1 MDSTPTLTVQ
11 ELTTYVRQLLEHDEV
26 LKEVAVRGEVS
37 NFSRH
42 SSGHLYFS
50 LKDDR
55 ATLSCVCFRGAAI
68 GLKFEPQDGQSV
80 IAYGS
85 ITVYEKQG
93 RYQLMVR
100 FMRPDGV
107 GDLAAALE
115 ALRKRLDEE
124 GLFAP
129 ERKRPLPRFPRAIG
143 LITSPTGAAVEDMK
157 RIIGQR
163 YPLARIVVVPT
174 IVQGEAGASSIVAS
188 LRRANCRDDLD
199 VLIVGRGGGSL
210 EDLWC
215 FNEESVA
222 RAVFA
227 SRLPVISAVGH
238 ETDTTIC
245 DLVADVRAATPS
257 NAAELVVPDQQEL
270 RRHLQ
275 ALGRHLAAG
284 LEKQL
289 TRWRRRLEQAARH
302 PLLQRPEMLLHSWVL
317 RLDTAATGL
326 LDGIEK
332 IVGALRAQLDKA
344 SVRLDAL
351 SPVAVLGRGYAIVR
365 RREDGAIVRQVG
377 QVSPRMGLT
386 ITVADG
392 DFGALVQGPDTAA
405 V

>member
-1 MDSTPTLTVQ
+1 MDNTPALSVQ
-11 ELTTYVRQLLEHDEV
+11 ELTAYIRQLLERDQV
-26 LKEVAVRGEVS
+26 LQEVAVCGEIS
-37 NFSRH
+37 NFTRH
-42 SSGHLYFS
+42 LSGHLYFS

-55 ATLSCVCFRGAAI
+55 ATLSCVCFRGAAA
-68 GLKFEPQDGQSV
+68 GLKFAPQDGQRV

-85 ITVYEKQG
+85 ISVYEKQG
-93 RYQLMVR
+93 RYQLLVR
-100 FMRPDGV
+100 FMRPAGL

-115 ALRKRLDEE
+115 ALRRQLSEE

-163 YPLARIVVVPT
+163 YPLARIVVIPT
-174 IVQGEAGASSIVAS
+174 IVQGEAGAPSIVAS
-188 LRRANCRDDLD
+188 LQRANRRDDLD

-215 FNEESVA
+215 FNDERVA

-257 NAAELVVPDQQEL
+257 NAAELVVPDQQDL

-284 LEKQL
+284 LQGQI
-289 TRWRRRLEQAARH
+289 TRWRQRLERTASH
-302 PLLQRPEMLLHSWVL
+302 PLLQRPEMILQSWVQ
-317 RLDTAATGL
+317 RVDTAATGL
-326 LDGIEK
+326 SDGVQM
-332 IVGALRAQLDKA
+332 IVRALEA
-344 SVRLDAL
+344 RLDRAHVQLEAL
-351 SPVAVLGRGYAIVR
+351 SPMAVLGRGYAIVR
-365 RREDGAIVRQVG
+365 KREDQTVVRQVG
-377 QVSPRMGLT
+377 QVAPGTALT
-386 ITVADG
+386 VTVADG
-392 DFGALVQGPDTAA
+392 DFGARVEGA
-405 V
+405 